1 MQNNSFHLPSDWKKT
16 AAKNKNEYTSLLKKW
31 KQKKGAEKVLPDM
44 HEAAFEKIDCLQ
56 CAGCC
61 KNISPRFKTPDIKR
75 ISKYLGIKESALIDK
90 YLRLD
95 KDGDYVVHK
104 SPCPFLLPDNYCEI
118 YDARPR
124 DCANYPYTDSGLF
137 FEYTNTA
144 VLNTTI
150 CPAVFYVVEELK
162 KIK

>member
-1 MQNNSFHLPSDWKKT
+1 MNFNLPADWKKL
-16 AAKNKNEYTSLLKKW
+16 AAKNKNEYTTLLKKW
-31 KQKKGAEKVLPDM
+31 KNKKGAEKVLPELHD
-44 HEAAFEKIDCLQ
+44 AAFEKIDCLQ

-75 ISKYLGIKESALIDK
+75 ISKFLGIKESNLITT

-95 KDGDYVVHK
+95 SDGDYVVQK
-104 SPCPFLLPDNYCEI
+104 SPCPFLGAENYCDI
-118 YDARPR
+118 YEVRPR

-137 FEYTNTA
+137 FDYTQTA

-150 CPAVFYVVEELK
+150 CPAVYHVVEALR